1 MSASAREVAIAPL
14 VEGFK
19 VRYQLRKA
27 KKEFEDIIREI

>member
-1 MSASAREVAIAPL
+1 MSSNIKKIAPI

-27 KKEFEDIIREI
+27 KHEFEDIIREI